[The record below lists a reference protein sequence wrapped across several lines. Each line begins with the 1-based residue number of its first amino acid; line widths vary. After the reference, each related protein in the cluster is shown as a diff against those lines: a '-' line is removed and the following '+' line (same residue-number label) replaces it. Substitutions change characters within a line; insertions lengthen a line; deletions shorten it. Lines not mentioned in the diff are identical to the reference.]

1 MRVSN
6 RSALLMF
13 VLFFVS
19 GATGLVYEVAWTR
32 MFTAVFG
39 NTVHA
44 ASTVLAAYMGGLA
57 LGSLLLGR
65 RGDRFDRPLVAYG
78 ALELAIGLYAL
89 AVPLLVGGLTGLYS
103 SIFQAFGQ
111 RPLPVTIVRFVL
123 SFIVLLVPTTLMG
136 ATLPI
141 LSKMAGREFAGLGR
155 GVGALYAL
163 NTFGA
168 VFGSFL
174 TGFILLEAVGVS
186 NSVYIAAAVGIGVGL
201 VALGAGWRLPRVE
214 SELPGR
220 PAGQPAGDIDVRAA
234 APEPG
239 AGRGKLETAAPVDQA
254 ADGLSRYSSLL
265 ILLVYAVSGAAAL
278 GYEVLYTR
286 VLVFSLGATAH
297 AFSVMLTTFLVGI
310 AIGSA
315 VSSRLV
321 DRSRRPIEAFAIIEI
336 LIGASVLA
344 SIYLL
349 RELGLTHQYLAIRD
363 AGGDLFRLR
372 GADFLQS
379 AMVMLVPTLLMGAA
393 FPVVARI
400 YARRNLV
407 AASVGNIYFFNTVG
421 AVAGSLLAG
430 FVLVPVLGSARSIAV
445 LAAVN
450 VALGVLLFS
459 CVGRRRVWITSA
471 AVALAAL
478 LVAAFLIRPAVFA
491 ETFNIRQPG
500 SELIYAREGVSGTVT
515 VHRFP
520 SYDLIAV
527 DGLDVAGTSPMLR
540 VTQKLQGHLPVLL
553 AADTQRIAHIGFGSG
568 ETLRVLNLHHVGT
581 IDGIEICKDVI
592 SAARRFFG
600 AINLNVFDRPNVH
613 ITIMDGKNYVLLTRQ
628 KYDIIMTD
636 SIYPGSSGAS
646 ALYTVDHFKEVWEK
660 LNPGGIASCWLPLD
674 LAKTD
679 LASALM
685 AFNRAFPDMTVW
697 YCYMNFSQHALLIGR
712 KGGPVMID
720 AAKFAAAFADPGLR
734 EDLAGILVDDPL
746 SLISCLLAD
755 GEAVR
760 KFCAGVPANTDDR
773 PSLEFGVA
781 RRGMSRRSLSANLT
795 EMLAL
800 RPNPLPYLA
809 NMPVG
814 PDSAAAVG
822 EVLKRF
828 QVSSLIIAGH
838 AHNADSETG
847 LAKAEYAK
855 ALTLDPENRIAL
867 ASISDLDRVV
877 STLEQAAAEG
887 NQDYDVIY
895 GLGVRYLAEGRFE
908 EAVAKLQQALNL
920 RPDSPDPHVSLG
932 ECYLRW
938 GKLEDALRHFNDA
951 DRIRPNEAGIA
962 FRIGTVLDQL
972 GRKAEAEQAYLKAIR
987 LGPDSFEARN
997 NLGRLYLGAGNIAE
1011 ARIHFEEAVRIAPAR
1026 PEAVYNL
1033 GLAYARESK
1042 WNEAA
1047 EQYRKALRLAPT
1059 FYQAHLGLGDALLQ
1073 LGDTRGAVEEWQRT
1087 LRIKPDHEGAKQRL
1101 KAARP

>member
-1 MRVSN
+1 
-6 RSALLMF
+6 MF

-32 MFTAVFG
+32 MFTGVFG

-65 RGDRFDRPLVAYG
+65 RGDRFVRPLVAYG
-78 ALELAIGLYAL
+78 VLELAIGLYAL

-141 LSKMAGREFAGLGR
+141 LSKLAGREFAGLGR

-168 VFGSFL
+168 VVGSFL

-186 NSVYIAAAVGIGVGL
+186 NSVYIAAAGGMVVGL
-201 VALGAGWRLPRVE
+201 VALGAGGRLPRVE
-214 SELPGR
+214 SAPESEGAGR
-220 PAGQPAGDIDVRAA
+220 PTGDLEVRAA
-234 APEPG
+234 APETG
-239 AGRGKLETAAPVDQA
+239 AGRGKPGTAAPTGQA
-254 ADGLSRYSSLL
+254 TEGLSRYSSLL
-265 ILLVYAVSGAAAL
+265 ILIVYAISGAAAL

-310 AIGSA
+310 AVGSV

-321 DRSRRPIEAFAIIEI
+321 DRSRKPIESFAIIEI

-349 RELGLTHQYLAIRD
+349 RELSLTHRYLAIRD

-379 AMVMLVPTLLMGAA
+379 AMVMLAPTLLMGAA
-393 FPVVARI
+393 FPIVARI

-421 AVAGSLLAG
+421 AVVGSLLAG
-430 FVLVPVLGSARSIAV
+430 FVLVPVLGTARSIAV

-450 VALGVLLFS
+450 IALGVLLFS
-459 CVGRRRVWITSA
+459 CVGKRRFWITGA

-500 SELIYAREGVSGTVT
+500 SQLLYAKEGVNGTVT

-540 VTQKLQGHLPVLL
+540 VTQKLQAHLPVLL
-553 AADTQRIAHIGFGSG
+553 AADTRRIAHIGFGSG
-568 ETLRVLNLHHVGT
+568 ETLRVLNLHDVGT

-592 SAARRFFG
+592 STARRFFS

-613 ITIMDGKNYVLLTRQ
+613 ITIMDGKNYILLTRQ

-674 LAKTD
+674 LAKAD

-712 KGGPVMID
+712 KGGPVKID
-720 AAKFAAAFADPGLR
+720 VARFAAAFADPAIR
-734 EDLAGILVDDPL
+734 EDLASILIDDPL
-746 SLISCLLAD
+746 TLVSCFVAD

-760 KFCAGVPANTDDR
+760 KFCAGVPPNTDDH

-781 RRGMSRRSLSANLT
+781 RHGMTRQALSANLM

-800 RPNPLPYLA
+800 RPNPVPYLA
-809 NMPVG
+809 DLPAG
-814 PDSAAAVG
+814 PDSAAALG
-822 EVLKRF
+822 EVLRHF

-838 AHNADSETG
+838 AQNADSETG

-855 ALTLDPENRIAL
+855 ALVLDPGNRIAL
-867 ASISDLDRVV
+867 ASISDLDKVV
-877 STLEQAAAEG
+877 STLEQAAAG
-887 NQDYDVIY
+887 GRQDYDVIY
-895 GLGVRYLAEGRFE
+895 GLGVRYLGEGRFE
-908 EAVAKLQQALNL
+908 EAAEKLQQALGL

-932 ECYLRW
+932 ECYQRW
-938 GKLEDALRHFNDA
+938 GKLEDALRYFNDA
-951 DRIRPNEAGIA
+951 DSIKPGDAGITL
-962 FRIGTVLDQL
+962 RIGMVLDQL
-972 GRKAEAEQAYLKAIR
+972 GRKTEAGEAYLKAIR
-987 LGPDSFEARN
+987 LNPASFEARN
-997 NLGRLYLGAGNIAE
+997 NLGLLYLAGGNIAG
-1011 ARIHFEEAVRIAPAR
+1011 ARSQFEEAVKIAPGR
-1026 PEAVYNL
+1026 PQAVYNL
-1033 GLAYARESK
+1033 GLTYARESK
-1042 WNEAA
+1042 WDEAA
-1047 EQYRKALRLAPT
+1047 ERYREALRLAPT
-1059 FYQAHLGLGDALLQ
+1059 FYQAHFSLGDALLQ
-1073 LGDTRGAVEEWQRT
+1073 LGDKQGAVDEWQRT

-1101 KAARP
+1101 QAARP